1 MCPGHAAR
9 AGRRAPRAAP
19 RRAGRRAGRGAG
31 ARTCTVELE
40 SRSKWFGDRI
50 RKSNRVSKSK
60 IEIYVEISLKRQ
72 EKQHLPHT
80 RCHKKK
86 QLETR
91 QLADTHTHAG
101 HTHTHETHCHKPRGT
116 KPRHPIAQTE
126 LDSGIF
132 GFSGSPGDEGGVDL
146 LAPKSA
152 LPIFRKE
159 PPMPFIRSPVA
170 FPRSTGERGAAALSP
185 PAASSTPKLLAG
197 GSSAAVTM
205 PSVLA
210 SHSRAALI
218 WRDFDS
224 GP

>member
-9 AGRRAPRAAP
+9 AGRRAPRAAL

-91 QLADTHTHAG
+91 QLADTHTRRP
-101 HTHTHETHCHKPRGT
+101 HTHTRDTLSQTTRHKTPPPNRSNGARFRHLWFLRLARRRGRRRFVGAEERATHIPQGATDALHQVSSGLSKIHWRARG
-116 KPRHPIAQTE
+116 
-126 LDSGIF
+126 
-132 GFSGSPGDEGGVDL
+132 GGL
-146 LAPKSA
+146 
-152 LPIFRKE
+152 
-159 PPMPFIRSPVA
+159 
-170 FPRSTGERGAAALSP
+170 
-185 PAASSTPKLLAG
+185 
-197 GSSAAVTM
+197 VT
-205 PSVLA
+205 A
-210 SHSRAALI
+210 RRIIDA
-218 WRDFDS
+218 
-224 GP
+224 